1 MGSFKK
7 RKEKKSKKEKGRKNA
22 TCKKNGGKRNLE
34 ITLLVFREYLV
45 GVKKESTIGGD
56 VRANTGII

>member
-1 MGSFKK
+1 MQH
-7 RKEKKSKKEKGRKNA
+7 A
-22 TCKKNGGKRNLE
+22 KKNGGKRNLE